1 MSFNPNDTSPIY
13 QLQVMDNLLIFV
25 FPVIFVFLLLALY
38 KQIFWLYKLT
48 FRPLEVY
55 MLIIDNLT
63 DFYKHW
69 IKLQLLLLLVFVIFE
84 LKLLRRAR
92 DLMEIK
98 HIFETLY
105 YFETQLPI
113 ILPIC
118 GIPIFLL
125 LLVFARLGFL
135 YVLYSI
141 KMLFLRL
148 HLYFLQIHWYDSLG
162 SKLSA
167 LPNKYYFFYYDQ
179 LIFWFKK
186 VRIAKF
192 GFAIHQMSIILE
204 KYLYNF
210 GVMFCYFFDYL
221 TNFGVTYVTMAILPY
236 YFIYNLSRKC
246 LITWYNWFEDDVYFR
261 ISSTLYEETRVVN
274 RKTVISFF
282 AKISSVLW
290 SQVVLITYFFIYF
303 GIYLLL
309 ILLLTIIFS
318 FY

>member
-1 MSFNPNDTSPIY
+1 
-13 QLQVMDNLLIFV
+13 
-25 FPVIFVFLLLALY
+25 
-38 KQIFWLYKLT
+38 
-48 FRPLEVY
+48 

-84 LKLLRRAR
+84 LNFR

-125 LLVFARLGFL
+125 LLVFAGLGFL

-148 HLYFLQIHWYDSLG
+148 HFCFLQMLDYRFWGRKFTCFPTGCSAFFINLLQKIKKKRVVSLVV
-162 SKLSA
+162 KIEHLLS
-167 LPNKYYFFYYDQ
+167 F
-179 LIFWFKK
+179 
-186 VRIAKF
+186 
-192 GFAIHQMSIILE
+192 LE
-204 KYLYNF
+204 NAVYRF
-210 GVMFCYFFDYL
+210 GVMFAYFFDYL
-221 TNFGVTYVTMAILPY
+221 TNFGVAYVTMTILPY

-246 LITWYNWFEDDVYFR
+246 LIIWYNWFADDYYCTA
-261 ISSTLYEETRVVN
+261 SEYLYAYDENTDITEI
-274 RKTVISFF
+274 ISFF
-282 AKISSVLW
+282 QKVNSILW